1 MEISKILKNKRTE
14 LDMTQGD
21 LAKSLYVSKRSI
33 TNWETGRTTPD
44 IDSLIRLSK
53 LYDISLDDLLLNN
66 KNAVD
71 NVKKQA
77 QLKLMNIYLAATFIT
92 LLAFLFI
99 LGTTGLYGDLS
110 KPVYVITWIGAIS
123 NNIAMVYFLDQI
135 NKLENKS
142 EKQLLLS
149 ALKWTLLG
157 LTIVILSIIIII
169 MIKYGH

>member
-1 MEISKILKNKRTE
+1 MEISEILKNKRTE
-14 LDMTQGD
+14 LNMTQDD

-66 KNAVD
+66 SKAVKSIKN
-71 NVKKQA
+71 QA
-77 QLKLMNIYLAATFIT
+77 KLNSMNTYLAFTFIT
-92 LLAFLFI
+92 FLAFIFI
-99 LGTTGLYGDLS
+99 LATTGLYGDLA
-110 KPVYVITWIGAIS
+110 KPVLAVAYIGGFA
-123 NNIAMVYFLDQI
+123 NTAAMVYFLDQI

-142 EKQLLLS
+142 EKQLLFS

-157 LTIVILSIIIII
+157 FTIVIVSIIIIV
-169 MIKYGH
+169 MTTY